1 MRQLK
6 YTQQA
11 FEIDIRHRLTRQQFV
26 HIVKTIK
33 PLDALCIFL
42 PLCALLLWSISLQY
56 VNIGQ
61 MNDLGLVSVLPL
73 ATIIALIIMMVS
85 FCLALRRPRA
95 SVMLLHLVLLIF
107 MLYGVTTL
115 VEQAPRFSVLYRHA
129 GYTEYIMRTGT
140 VDPALDAYFNWPGF
154 FVLAAFVTRI
164 AGYQSILGYAVWAPV
179 FLNLLYMGPLY
190 LIFTS
195 ATTEKRTVWL
205 GLWFF
210 YLTNWIGQ
218 DYFSPQG
225 FNFFLYLVIIA
236 IELRWFTAVPT
247 AQTNAGEQRKE
258 HRGRFSLLVHRFFA
272 WLRAPDTLPFHKPIE
287 PRQRIVLL
295 VIIFTLVVFSHPL
308 TPFFVLASVIALA
321 VFRRC
326 TPWWLPILMVAMTG
340 GWIVLMTQP
349 FLFGHLNWVTGGFG
363 ELSSTFTAN
372 VANRVTGSPEHSLIV
387 KIGLIMTLLIWGL
400 AFVGACRRLLRG
412 YHDLTYM
419 LLAIA
424 PFPLLAAEP
433 YGGEM
438 LLRIYFFSLPLMVFF
453 AASLFYPTP
462 IHRTSQWM
470 TAAVAGASIVLLI
483 GFLFTRYGNER
494 MDDMTYA
501 EVDGAHYLYSIA
513 QPNSLLIEGW
523 DGAPW
528 HFQDYEKYNY
538 KSLTDVAPDAVATT
552 NVDAVVQY
560 IRDEDAPATYLIFT
574 RSEEATAELSDGLP
588 QGTLYRLEGALLA
601 SGKFK
606 LMYSQPGVQVLRY
619 IAGAKGGT
627 R

>member
-1 MRQLK
+1 MRLLK
-6 YTQQA
+6 YAQQA

-61 MNDLGLVSVLPL
+61 MNDLGLVSVLPF

-107 MLYGVTTL
+107 LLYGVTTL

-140 VDPALDAYFNWPGF
+140 IDPALDAYFNWPGF
-154 FVLAAFVTRI
+154 FVLATFVTQI

-195 ATTEKRTVWL
+195 ATTEKRTLWL

-225 FNFFLYLVIIA
+225 FNFFLYLVIIV

-247 AQTNAGEQRKE
+247 AQANAGEKRKE
-258 HRGRFSLLVHRFFA
+258 HRGRFSLLAHRFFA
-272 WLRAPDTLPFHKPIE
+272 WLRAPDTLPFRKPIE

-295 VIIFTLVVFSHPL
+295 VIMFIIFTLVVFSHPL

-340 GWIVLMTQP
+340 GWIILMTQP

-363 ELSSTFTAN
+363 DLSSTFTAN
-372 VANRVTGSPEHSLIV
+372 VANRVTGSPGHSLIV

-400 AFVGACRRLLRG
+400 AFAGACRRLLRG

-438 LLRIYFFSLPLMVFF
+438 LLRIYFFSLPPMVFF

-462 IHRTSQWM
+462 IHRTSRGM

-494 MDDMTYA
+494 MDYMTYA
-501 EVDGAHYLYSIA
+501 EVDGVRYLYSMA
-513 QPNSLLIEGW
+513 PQHSTLIEGS
-523 DGAPW
+523 DGSPW
-528 HFQDYEKYNY
+528 RFQDYEQYNTF
-538 KSLTDVAPDAVATT
+538 SLTESLPNAVETT
-552 NVDAVVQY
+552 NVNAIIQFVKSQVRPNTNVY
-560 IRDEDAPATYLIFT
+560 VFFT
-574 RSEEATAELSDGLP
+574 RSQKATAEVASGLP
-588 QGTLYRLEGALLA
+588 PGALDRLENALFA
-601 SGKFK
+601 SGQFT
-606 LMYSQPGVQVLRY
+606 LLYSNPDAQILIFNG
-619 IAGAKGGT
+619 
-627 R
+627 